1 MAFFFSGRFKVM
13 VTTPSARCTS
23 MVSTSADDTGAMGFD
38 PNRRRVH
45 RRSDYLFVAAAVVA
59 VVVLLAWTVF
69 G

>member
-1 MAFFFSGRFKVM
+1 
-13 VTTPSARCTS
+13 
-23 MVSTSADDTGAMGFD
+23 MVSTLADDTGVMGFD
-38 PNRRRVH
+38 PNRRRVP